1 MGIRI
6 EYGLDDD
13 KLPHLN
19 KKSDCELRNY
29 IPQILRIN
37 FIDEKTDNIVFTF
50 VPKLEDR
57 DTIALAFD
65 LLLEYDQKRIAF
77 VKFLKDNWLNKN
89 IIDIKNV

>member
-1 MGIRI
+1 M
-6 EYGLDDD
+6 
-13 KLPHLN
+13 
-19 KKSDCELRNY
+19 
-29 IPQILRIN
+29 
-37 FIDEKTDNIVFTF
+37 FTF